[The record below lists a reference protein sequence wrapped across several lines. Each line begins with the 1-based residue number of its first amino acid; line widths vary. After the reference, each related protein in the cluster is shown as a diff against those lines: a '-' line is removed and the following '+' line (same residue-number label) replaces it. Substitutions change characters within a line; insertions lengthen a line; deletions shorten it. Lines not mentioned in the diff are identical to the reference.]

1 MALRDVLPDADAVDR
16 RICGANN
23 RRICYKPTMPD
34 SPFDGNR
41 ATQKPLPHCKAFL
54 ICRKVGVDDAT
65 GEFSLSKIINTLEFP
80 TFPAEAGPFA
90 IFLQLYD
97 GIGSYDL
104 SVELRDLAD
113 DISVAVASLTKL
125 DFPEQ
130 LVKME
135 LALPI
140 TSLRLP
146 HAGRYEIA
154 VLFDGRE
161 VAPQFIDAEV
171 PDGSETG

>member
-1 MALRDVLPDADAVDR
+1 MDR
-16 RICGANN
+16 SKA
-23 RRICYKPTMPD
+23 
-34 SPFDGNR
+34 
-41 ATQKPLPHCKAFL
+41 AHKPLPQCKAFL
-54 ICRKVGVDDAT
+54 ICKKVGVDDAT
-65 GEFSLSKIINTLEFP
+65 GEFSLSKLINTLRFP
-80 TFPAEAGPFA
+80 AFPAEAGPFA

-97 GIGSYDL
+97 GIGRYEL

-113 DISVAVASLTKL
+113 DISVARASFSSL
-125 DFPEQ
+125 DFPER

-146 HAGRYEIA
+146 RPGRYEIA

-161 VAPQFIDAEV
+161 VATQFIDAEV
-171 PDGSETG
+171 SDGQETE

>member
-1 MALRDVLPDADAVDR
+1 MPFRASPNADLAATALHDANA
-16 RICGANN
+16 G
-23 RRICYKPTMPD
+23 RICYNSSMPD
-34 SPFDGNR
+34 SPIDGNR
-41 ATQKPLPHCKAFL
+41 ATQKPLPQCKAFL
-54 ICRKVGVDDAT
+54 ICKKVGVDDAT
-65 GEFSLSKIINTLEFP
+65 GEFSLSKIINTLESP
-80 TFPAEAGPFA
+80 AFPAEAGPFA

-97 GIGSYDL
+97 GIGTYDL
-104 SVELRDLAD
+104 SVELRDLVD

-125 DFPEQ
+125 DFPEP

-146 HAGRYEIA
+146 HPGPYEIA

-161 VAPQFIDAEV
+161 VATQFIDAEV
-171 PDGSETG
+171 SDGSETR